1 MKKLFLG
8 QNGHL
13 IKNIQIQQS
22 ALKTLKKKKK
32 RLFINLPS
40 RTSDSRQRIAPLL
53 NSQMTQWKLEFG
65 ELFIPHKT

>member
-13 IKNIQIQQS
+13 TKNMQIQQS
-22 ALKTLKKKKK
+22 ALKILSKK

-40 RTSDSRQRIAPLL
+40 RTSDSRQRTAPLL

-65 ELFIPHKT
+65 KLIIPHKT

>member
-13 IKNIQIQQS
+13 TKNIKIQQS
-22 ALKTLKKKKK
+22 ALKILKKKK

-40 RTSDSRQRIAPLL
+40 RTSDSRQRTAPLL

-65 ELFIPHKT
+65 KLIIPHKR

>member
-32 RLFINLPS
+32 RGCSLICQAEHRTADKELP
-40 RTSDSRQRIAPLL
+40 LY
-53 NSQMTQWKLEFG
+53 
-65 ELFIPHKT
+65 